1 MQQSDLGLHWLFAQT
16 CLSKNLGS
24 LQQFVTD
31 IELIPA
37 CAGSCPEPPPQ
48 RRVTFPCRFTS
59 TISARTTTLVSLIS
73 RNPGLTATRPS
84 RFSST
89 QRSTVFISFFPDIIF
104 QPVKR
109 NKNEISHLMTKPTKW
124 HVHPAKTQ
132 FSLGICRRSIGSL
145 GTKKAHSEDWS
156 DWADAQ
162 ADLSLRWAHRSF
174 FRFCREAAQI
184 P

>member
-1 MQQSDLGLHWLFAQT
+1 MQQSDLGLRWLFVQT

-24 LQQFVTD
+24 LQQFVTGID
-31 IELIPA
+31 LIPA

-48 RRVTFPCRFTS
+48 RRVTFPCCFTS
-59 TISARTTTLVSLIS
+59 SISARTTTLVSLIS

-124 HVHPAKTQ
+124 HVRPAKTQ
-132 FSLGICRRSIGSL
+132 FSLGICPVWSESSLSAWRSIGLL
-145 GTKKAHSEDWS
+145 GTKKAHGEDWS
-156 DWADAQ
+156 D
-162 ADLSLRWAHRSF
+162 WAHRSF